1 MIRKPKIGKKK
12 ANVEPKGKAVRPPNQ
27 RCEMCGHWSP
37 ATEYGIDEKS
47 GYCDHWQKLTARDFW
62 CDEFVD
68 RSKYQAIQEQLAEEN
83 EDYLEED
90 TG

>member
-1 MIRKPKIGKKK
+1 MTPKAKKEEKKK
-12 ANVEPKGKAVRPPNQ
+12 SAPVQPKRPPASKE
-27 RCEMCGHWSP
+27 RCELCGHWSP

-68 RSKYQAIQEQLAEEN
+68 RSKYKAIQDQLAEDN
-83 EDYLEED
+83 EEYLEED